1 MLLAFVRVWVI
12 LFSQLVV
19 RLLYFFLIS
28 IFTNSKHCV
37 VVRVEM
43 VAGGEVSGEVDVYGS
58 ATEVEFGSFRNKL
71 VDRVTCKQRVTE
83 WAESVG

>member
-1 MLLAFVRVWVI
+1 MI

-43 VAGGEVSGEVDVYGS
+43 VAGGEVSGEVFVDES
-58 ATEVEFGSFRNKL
+58 ADKVVGGFRNKL